1 MWIVRLA
8 LRRPYTFVVLA
19 MLIVLMGVMTIL
31 RMPTD
36 MYPEINI
43 PVVAAIWN
51 YNGLPPTE
59 MEGRITSIFERAT
72 TTTVSGIEH
81 LESLTLGGTSVVK
94 IFMQPGASVDG
105 AVAQVAAVSQPIL
118 RQMPPGAIAPL
129 VMGYSAS
136 NVPVLQLG
144 LTSSTLP
151 EQQVYDLTTNFL
163 RTGLATVQGAQVP
176 LPYGGKVRAVVVD
189 IDPQKLFA
197 WGISPS
203 DVTTAVNQQ
212 NVILPSGT
220 AKIGSLEY
228 NVLMNGSPDVVAG
241 LNDLPVKKVNGAMV
255 YLRDVAHVRDGY
267 VPQTSMVLTNGTKGA
282 LLPVLKSQG
291 ASTLDVVSRTRAALP
306 GIQATLPPDLQIKP
320 IADQSVFVKGA
331 VVGVVREA
339 AIAAG
344 LTGIMMLLFLG
355 SWRSTVIVMT
365 SIPLSL
371 LVSIIVLNWFGQTIN
386 LMTLGG
392 MALAV
397 GILVDDAT
405 VEVENF
411 HRQHALG
418 KPALRAILDGA
429 AEIAVPALVST
440 LCICIVF
447 LPVTLIAGV
456 AKSLFIPLA
465 LAVVFAM
472 LTSYFLSR
480 TLVPTLVR
488 YLLANE
494 KPGGETGGRNPIAWM
509 SSRVERGFERLR
521 EAYGRALQ
529 LALHHRKVFVVAF
542 AGVVAISLS
551 LIPLLGRDFFPA
563 VDAGQI
569 RLHVRAPAAT
579 RIEDTQRLFGAVEER
594 VRAIVPPGELDTIT
608 DNIGVPVSGIN
619 LVLGDPSMIS
629 SADGEMLVSLTP
641 KHGPTAGYVKALR
654 SDLREKFPQ
663 AKFFFLAADS
673 STQILNFGL
682 SAPIDVQI
690 VGPAANQ
697 DANFAAGRELAQKM
711 TSIPGAVDVHLAQ
724 VNESP
729 ELLVDVDRTAAQD
742 VGLTMRDV
750 GSDLLV
756 SLSGSF
762 QTAPNFWM
770 DPKTA
775 VQYSVAVQT
784 PQVRIDSIQAVEL
797 TPLLSSSGPVANA
810 GSFLTPITA
819 TSTRPE
825 LLSNVASVSRITG
838 PTNITHYNIA
848 RTVDVQANVEGAD
861 LGSVSSAVQ
870 KLVAETRAHLPRG
883 STIKLTGQ
891 TQAMNASFS
900 GLGSGIVVAIVL
912 VYLLLVVNFQSWMEP
927 LIILMALPGT
937 LAGIVW
943 GLFLTGTTLSVPA
956 LMGTLMSIGVATAN
970 SILVVTF
977 AIERLREGAD
987 VATAALEA
995 GRTRLRPVIMT
1006 ATAMILGMLPMSLG
1020 LGDGGEQNAP
1030 LGRAV
1035 IGGLL
1040 FATVS
1045 TLFFVP
1051 VVLSAIGYRPAAQA
1065 DDPELREVQA

>member
-1 MWIVRLA
+1 
-8 LRRPYTFVVLA
+8 
-19 MLIVLMGVMTIL
+19 
-31 RMPTD
+31 
-36 MYPEINI
+36 
-43 PVVAAIWN
+43 
-51 YNGLPPTE
+51 
-59 MEGRITSIFERAT
+59 
-72 TTTVSGIEH
+72 
-81 LESLTLGGTSVVK
+81 
-94 IFMQPGASVDG
+94 
-105 AVAQVAAVSQPIL
+105 
-118 RQMPPGAIAPL
+118 
-129 VMGYSAS
+129 
-136 NVPVLQLG
+136 
-144 LTSSTLP
+144 
-151 EQQVYDLTTNFL
+151 
-163 RTGLATVQGAQVP
+163 
-176 LPYGGKVRAVVVD
+176 
-189 IDPQKLFA
+189 
-197 WGISPS
+197 
-203 DVTTAVNQQ
+203 
-212 NVILPSGT
+212 
-220 AKIGSLEY
+220 
-228 NVLMNGSPDVVAG
+228 
-241 LNDLPVKKVNGAMV
+241 
-255 YLRDVAHVRDGY
+255 
-267 VPQTSMVLTNGTKGA
+267 
-282 LLPVLKSQG
+282 
-291 ASTLDVVSRTRAALP
+291 
-306 GIQATLPPDLQIKP
+306 
-320 IADQSVFVKGA
+320 
-331 VVGVVREA
+331 
-339 AIAAG
+339 
-344 LTGIMMLLFLG
+344 
-355 SWRSTVIVMT
+355 
-365 SIPLSL
+365 
-371 LVSIIVLNWFGQTIN
+371 
-386 LMTLGG
+386 
-392 MALAV
+392 
-397 GILVDDAT
+397 
-405 VEVENF
+405 
-411 HRQHALG
+411 
-418 KPALRAILDGA
+418 
-429 AEIAVPALVST
+429 
-440 LCICIVF
+440 
-447 LPVTLIAGV
+447 
-456 AKSLFIPLA
+456 
-465 LAVVFAM
+465 M

-509 SSRVERGFERLR
+509 SRRVERGFERLR

-529 LALHHRKVFVVAF
+529 SALHHRKVFVLAF
-542 AGVVAISLS
+542 AGVVVMSLS
-551 LIPLLGRDFFPA
+551 LVPLLGRDFFPA
-563 VDAGQI
+563 VDAGQM
-569 RLHVRAPAAT
+569 RLHIRAPAAT

-608 DNIGVPVSGIN
+608 DNIGTPVSGIN
-619 LVLGDPSMIS
+619 LVLGDPSMIG

-641 KHGPTAGYVKALR
+641 KHGPTAEYVKALR
-654 SDLREKFPQ
+654 RDLNEKFPQ
-663 AKFFFLAADS
+663 ATFFFLAADS

-697 DANFAAGRELAQKM
+697 DANFAAGQDLAKKM
-711 TSIPGAVDVHLAQ
+711 AAVPGAVDVHLGQ
-724 VNESP
+724 VNDTP

-742 VGLTMRDV
+742 VGLSMRDV

-784 PQVRIDSIQAVEL
+784 PQVRINSIQALES
-797 TPLLSSSGPVANA
+797 TPLMSSTASVVNS
-810 GSFLTPITA
+810 GSFLTPTA
-819 TSTRPE
+819 ASSTRPE
-825 LLSNVASVSRITG
+825 LLSNLASVTRIKG

-848 RTVDVQANVEGAD
+848 RTVDVQANIEGAD

-870 KLVAETRAHLPRG
+870 KLIAGTRAHLPRG

-891 TQAMNASFS
+891 TQAMNASFT
-900 GLGSGIVVAIVL
+900 GLGVGIVAAIVL

-977 AIERLREGAD
+977 AIERLREGD
-987 VATAALEA
+987 EVTKAALEA

-1051 VVLSAIGYRPAAQA
+1051 VVLSAIGYKPASQEDA
-1065 DDPELREVQA
+1065 PELKEVRS

>member
-1 MWIVRLA
+1 MDSDGIRKTRARKLWMRIVRTSA
-8 LRRPYTFVVLA
+8 TPIR
-19 MLIVLMGVMTIL
+19 I
-31 RMPTD
+31 
-36 MYPEINI
+36 
-43 PVVAAIWN
+43 
-51 YNGLPPTE
+51 
-59 MEGRITSIFERAT
+59 GRDRKSTRLNSSHDQISY
-72 TTTVSGIEH
+72 
-81 LESLTLGGTSVVK
+81 
-94 IFMQPGASVDG
+94 
-105 AVAQVAAVSQPIL
+105 AVFCL
-118 RQMPPGAIAPL
+118 
-129 VMGYSAS
+129 
-136 NVPVLQLG
+136 
-144 LTSSTLP
+144 
-151 EQQVYDLTTNFL
+151 
-163 RTGLATVQGAQVP
+163 
-176 LPYGGKVRAVVVD
+176 
-189 IDPQKLFA
+189 
-197 WGISPS
+197 
-203 DVTTAVNQQ
+203 
-212 NVILPSGT
+212 
-220 AKIGSLEY
+220 
-228 NVLMNGSPDVVAG
+228 
-241 LNDLPVKKVNGAMV
+241 KK
-255 YLRDVAHVRDGY
+255 
-267 VPQTSMVLTNGTKGA
+267 K
-282 LLPVLKSQG
+282 
-291 ASTLDVVSRTRAALP
+291 ALP

-320 IADQSVFVKGA
+320 LADQSVFVKGA

-355 SWRSTVIVMT
+355 SWRSTVVVMT

-411 HRQHALG
+411 HRQHAIG
-418 KPALRAILDGA
+418 QPVLRAILDGA

-465 LAVVFAM
+465 MAVVFAM

-509 SSRVERGFERLR
+509 SRRGERGLGRPR
-521 EAYGRALQ
+521 EGAGRALQ
-529 LALHHRKVFVVAF
+529 LALHHRKVFVLAF
-542 AGVVAISLS
+542 AAAVAISLS

-579 RIEDTQRLFGAVEER
+579 RIEDTQRLFGAVEDR

-641 KHGPTAGYVKALR
+641 KHGPTAEYVKALR
-654 SDLREKFPQ
+654 RDLREKFPQ

-682 SAPIDVQI
+682 SAPSAVQI
-690 VGPAANQ
+690 VGPAGNQ
-697 DANFAAGRELAQKM
+697 DANFAAGQDLANKM

-724 VNESP
+724 VNDTP

-784 PQVRIDSIQAVEL
+784 PQVRIDSIQAVES
-797 TPLLSSSGPVANA
+797 TPLMSSTASVVNS
-810 GSFLTPITA
+810 GSFATPVLA
-819 TSTRPE
+819 SSTRPE

-883 STIKLTGQ
+883 STVKLTGQ

-900 GLGSGIVVAIVL
+900 GLGLGILVAIVL
-912 VYLLLVVNFQSWMEP
+912 VYLLLVVNFQSWLQP
-927 LIILMALPGT
+927 RIILMAPPRN

-943 GLFLTGTTLSVPA
+943 GLFLTGTTLSGPA
-956 LMGTLMSIGVATAN
+956 LIGTLMIIGVATAN
-970 SILVVTF
+970 RLLVGTF

-987 VATAALEA
+987 VVTRALEA
-995 GRTRLRPVIMT
+995 GLTRLRPVIMT
-1006 ATAMILGMLPMSLG
+1006 ATAMILGMLPMSLA

-1035 IGGLL
+1035 VGGLL

-1051 VVLSAIGYRPAAQA
+1051 VVLSAIGYKPASQEDA
-1065 DDPELREVQA
+1065 PELKEERA